1 MGDFL
6 KAFEVPSS
14 VSDQVSE
21 TEMANAIK
29 MAEGAIRTYCEWHI
43 SEQTVTAQVVEE
55 PVGHHIFLPTL
66 HLTAVSAVV
75 EDGTALTVGTGYRWK
90 AHGELT
96 RVGRCWSTEWE
107 GVTWSGTH
115 GYAKGSPEMLAVKQV
130 ALAVVARLLDTPN
143 ERATGY
149 QAGMISES
157 FAAPPQ
163 VPSGLLYSEQGSL
176 APFKLPVVG

>member
-6 KAFEVPSS
+6 KTFEVPAS
-14 VSDQVSE
+14 VSDQASD
-21 TEMANAIK
+21 TELANAIK
-29 MAEGAIRTYCEWHI
+29 MAEGAIRTYCGWHI
-43 SEQTVTAQVVEE
+43 SEQSVTAQVVE
-55 PVGHHIFLPTL
+55 PVGRHVFLPTL

-75 EDGTALTVGTGYRWK
+75 EDGTALTVGTDYRWK
-90 AHGELT
+90 AHGELS
-96 RVGRCWSTEWE
+96 RVSRYWSTEWE
-107 GVTWSGTH
+107 GVSWSGAH
-115 GYAKGSPEMLAVKQV
+115 GYANGSPELLTVKQV
-130 ALAVVARLLDTPN
+130 TLAVVARLLDTPN

-176 APFKLPVVG
+176 ASFKLRVAR